1 MTETAL
7 RLYFDLPTSVKP
19 GDFVHQI
26 DAHADAAGLHKTLT
40 DYQVTPSIARN
51 FDHALDNVAQGLEDR
66 RSVFT
71 WVHGS
76 FGCGKSHYMNLVSLL
91 LADEKAVYSV
101 HPELQDQRKRFEG
114 KAIGRKLFRLHIQC
128 ISRQALTLEEII
140 FRAAMEELAR
150 QHPKAPVPAL
160 FEVQRLF
167 TAAQRLLA
175 DLGDAKFFSAFP
187 SNQAEAD
194 ETWGEL
200 GSSAWSRTEFEAA
213 IADPDG
219 PKARALAGELA
230 KTPWLEGMASGS
242 ELVKLGAG
250 LQILAAHLQSLGYEG
265 IVLFLDE
272 LVLWLST
279 FQDPKKLALEA
290 PKVSTL
296 IEHGDYPPAIPYFT
310 FAARQRDLS
319 QMVGKLVVGRDEQIF
334 RDQLSFWK
342 DRFDTIS
349 LEDKD
354 LPRIVQKRLLKPKSD
369 ERRTEVDR
377 GFEGWKRSFAEDF
390 RKLNGEQGEPEDF
403 RRVYPFS
410 PALVEVMVAL
420 SATLQRERTAL
431 RELTRLL
438 IDYLPDWELGKVVPI
453 GDLFDV
459 VVHGKTSDLPA
470 LQRVYEQARRIYDND
485 LLPHIRRKA
494 KTDNPDKCQLLRER
508 FDPGLGCSGC
518 KERECR
524 KQTRIAKTVLLQGL
538 VPNTPVLKRLTA
550 SSLVYLN
557 SGTLKSAV
565 PNQETSLAA
574 AFVRE
579 WAGVTP
585 AIHVQGENNPEV
597 SAILDTVDVR
607 RILDS
612 CRDLDN
618 EQRRRLRV
626 RDSLFK
632 KMDVVTRDQTG
643 TRTVEWR
650 GRKWKVGVVYDN
662 VRVAN
667 DNVFRPGPDE
677 DLRLVVDFPF
687 DASGHG
693 PRDDEDRLQQ
703 VIEGLKGDE
712 ETHGLP
718 TAVWLPA
725 FLDQDCQ
732 DALRDLVIL
741 EGLVELRDHDLAHR
755 VPWISM
761 DDLPRV
767 RSTLEQ
773 QCDHKRTKVEN
784 ALSSAY
790 GLTNQYDS
798 ALAAGLWPN
807 QRVHLLKRGA
817 KLSLSE
823 GLVFDGAFFSI
834 ITQALETR
842 APTHPE
848 FGKLATKSR
857 LESVLAQLEALLETP
872 ERKARLDRHATDE
885 MGAILGARNLQIVRV
900 IENEDVHYVG
910 GLLDEVAR
918 RLGQHRGPLS
928 VGAVRAALDPDGL
941 MWLAPE
947 VEDFLVLAYARV
959 APKPLRF
966 LAHGQPVNAMLG
978 GLTDDMALVAVDL
991 PSQESWQRALEIA
1004 SLFGVV
1010 LSGRALT
1017 PSHVEEL
1024 AHKAKKAAQEVGRS
1038 RAIEAITQLDEW
1050 KRLLSGDVGE
1060 TPRIAVL
1067 RTIDAWVAGVLEAQE
1082 SGEVVSA
1089 LAQLEVEPARKT
1101 AVTYLANARRIDH
1114 LLETLRSEQHRTTIL
1129 AAVSRESHG
1138 EDAQDLTP
1146 ILTRLR
1152 RAFMAD
1158 ENVEALH
1165 AVLDREMAR
1174 LTQLLLGR
1182 HTATASV
1189 THAPATRAAAPGSV
1203 DLPVSSVGGRK
1214 PTQHVVRS
1222 TAELDK
1228 VMSELRSRIDSGERL
1243 RIQVEQLDKDEP

>member
-26 DAHADAAGLHKTLT
+26 DAHADADALRKTLT

-51 FDHALDNVAQGLEDR
+51 FDHALDNVAQGLADR

-76 FGCGKSHYMNLVSLL
+76 FGCGKSHYMNLVSLM
-91 LADEKAVYSV
+91 LADEKDVFSI
-101 HPELQDQRKRFEG
+101 HPKLQEQRKRFAG

-128 ISRQALTLEEII
+128 ISRQASTLEEII

-167 TAAQRLLA
+167 TAAQRLLT
-175 DLGDAKFFSAFP
+175 DLGETKFFGAFP
-187 SNQAEAD
+187 SNQAVPD
-194 ETWGEL
+194 DRWGEL
-200 GSSAWSRTEFEAA
+200 ASRAWSRAEFDLA

-219 PKARALAGELA
+219 PKGRALAGELA

-279 FQDPKKLALEA
+279 FQDPKKLSLEA

-354 LPRIVQKRLLKPKSD
+354 LPRIVEKRLLRPVSP
-369 ERRTEVDR
+369 ERRAEVDR
-377 GFEGWKRSFAEDF
+377 GFESWKRSFAEDF
-390 RKLNGEQGEPEDF
+390 RKLHGEQGDAEDF

-470 LQRVYEQARRIYDND
+470 LQRVYEQARRIYEND
-485 LLPHIRRKA
+485 LLPHIRRKQ
-494 KTDNPDKCQLLRER
+494 KTDNPERCQLLRED
-508 FDPGLGCSGC
+508 FEPSLGCAGC

-524 KQTRIAKTVLLQGL
+524 KQTRVAKTVLLQGL

-632 KMDVVTRDQTG
+632 KMDVVLRDQTG
-643 TRTVEWR
+643 ARTIEWR

-662 VRVAN
+662 VRLAN
-667 DNVFRPGPDE
+667 DNVFRPGPEE

-693 PRDDEDRLQQ
+693 PREDEDRLQQ
-703 VIEGLKGDE
+703 VIEGLKGNDE
-712 ETHGLP
+712 AHGLP

-741 EGLVELRDHDLAHR
+741 EGLVELRDHDLGHR
-755 VPWISM
+755 VPWISL

-773 QCDHKRTKVEN
+773 QCDHKRTQVEN

-790 GLTNQYDS
+790 GLTTQYES
-798 ALAAGLWPN
+798 SLAAGLWPG
-807 QRVHLLKRGA
+807 QRVHVLKRNA
-817 KLSLSE
+817 KLSLPD
-823 GLVFDGAFFSI
+823 GLVFDGAFLSI
-834 ITQALETR
+834 MTQVLETR

-848 FGKLATKSR
+848 FGKLATKNR
-857 LESVLAQLEALLETP
+857 LESVLAHLDALLETP
-872 ERKARLDRHATDE
+872 ERRARLDRHDTDE
-885 MGAILGARNLQIVRV
+885 MGAILGATSLQVVRV

-928 VGAVRAALDPDGL
+928 VGAVREALDPDGL

-966 LAHGQPVNAMLG
+966 LAHGQPVSAMLG
-978 GLTDDMALVAVDL
+978 GLTPDMALLPVEL
-991 PSQESWQRALEIA
+991 PSQESWQRALETA
-1004 SLFGVV
+1004 ALFGIA

-1024 AHKAKKAAQEVGRS
+1024 VHKAKKAAQEMGRS
-1038 RAIEAITQLDEW
+1038 RAIDAITQLDEW
-1050 KRLLSGDVGE
+1050 QRLLGGDATE
-1060 TPRIAVL
+1060 TPRAGVL
-1067 RTIDAWVAGVLEAQE
+1067 RTIDSWVAGVLEAE
-1082 SGEVVSA
+1082 DNNEVVNA
-1089 LAQLEVEPARKT
+1089 LAQLEVDPTRKT
-1101 AVTYLANARRIDH
+1101 AVTYLAHARRIDH
-1114 LLETLRSEQHRTTIL
+1114 LIETLRSEQHRTTIV
-1129 AAVSRESHG
+1129 AAVARE
-1138 EDAQDLTP
+1138 AQGDNAHELTP

-1152 RAFMAD
+1152 KAFAAD
-1158 ENVEALH
+1158 ENVESLH
-1165 AVLDREMAR
+1165 TVLEREMAR
-1174 LTQLLLGR
+1174 LTNLLLGR
-1182 HTATASV
+1182 HTAPVSPATVGRTAS
-1189 THAPATRAAAPGSV
+1189 PSSV
-1203 DLPVSSVGGRK
+1203 DLSVTARVERRT
-1214 PTQHVVRS
+1214 TQHEVRS
-1222 TAELDK
+1222 AADLDK
-1228 VMSELRSRIDSGERL
+1228 VMRDLQSRIAQGERL
-1243 RIQVEQLDKDEP
+1243 RIQVEVLGKDEP